1 MAPRDDALMQRALFL
16 SGWPADD
23 DVSSLLKVLGRRW
36 TLQILGGLSANET
49 LRFVELKGIL
59 GVSGTVL
66 SERLLELERE
76 GLVAKASTG
85 YSLTSGAVELE
96 RLLSSVKG

>member
-1 MAPRDDALMQRALFL
+1 MQRSLFL
-16 SGWPADD
+16 SGWSAE
-23 DVSSLLKVLGRRW
+23 DVSNLLRVLGRRW
-36 TLQILGGLSANET
+36 TLQIVSSLSANGT
-49 LRFVELKGIL
+49 LRFVELKGTL

-66 SERLLELERE
+66 SERLLEMERE

>member
-1 MAPRDDALMQRALFL
+1 MAPGNDALVQRSLFL
-16 SGWPADD
+16 SDQPAD
-23 DVSSLLKVLGRRW
+23 DVSSLLRVLGRRW
-36 TLQILGGLSANET
+36 TLQILGSLSVSGT
-49 LRFVELKGIL
+49 LRFVELKGTL

-66 SERLLELERE
+66 SERLLEMERE

>member
-1 MAPRDDALMQRALFL
+1 MQRSLFH
-16 SGWPADD
+16 SGWSE

-36 TLQILGGLSANET
+36 TLHILGSLSANGT

-66 SERLLELERE
+66 SGRLLELERE
-76 GLVAKASTG
+76 GLVAKTSTG
-85 YSLTSGAVELE
+85 YSLTSQAAELE
-96 RLLSSVKG
+96 RLLSCVKG

>member
-1 MAPRDDALMQRALFL
+1 MAPGDDALVQRSLFL
-16 SGWPADD
+16 SGWSAE
-23 DVSSLLKVLGRRW
+23 DVSSLLRVLGRRW
-36 TLQILGGLSANET
+36 TLQILNSLSVNGT

-76 GLVAKASTG
+76 GLAAKASTG
-85 YSLTSGAVELE
+85 YSLTSKAVELE

>member
-1 MAPRDDALMQRALFL
+1 MAPGDDALVQRSLFL
-16 SGWPADD
+16 SGWSE

-36 TLQILGGLSANET
+36 TVQILSSLSANRT
-49 LRFVELKGIL
+49 LRFVELKDIL
-59 GVSGTVL
+59 GVSGTVM

-85 YSLTSGAVELE
+85 YSLTSKAVELE